1 VLQALALYLAKFV
14 QEYGKQGIPIEV
26 VHPQKEPNLA
36 LDFPSCVWSAAA
48 MTKFIGAY
56 LGPMFADQNV
66 NAQIFLGSLSEDG
79 GNRIWRISYGK

>member
-1 VLQALALYLAKFV
+1 MKSNGAFDGGTMKEDDATLQAFALYLTKFV

-56 LGPMFADQNV
+56 LGPMFAKT
-66 NAQIFLGSLSEDG
+66 
-79 GNRIWRISYGK
+79 RR